1 MPLGSAKTRK
11 EELVITF
18 ELFLVALHVMVDSH
32 PLDLHPPSGFSVDK
46 KVNYDI
52 SDTESLHKSAT
63 CPL

>member
-32 PLDLHPPSGFSVDK
+32 PPSDFSVDK